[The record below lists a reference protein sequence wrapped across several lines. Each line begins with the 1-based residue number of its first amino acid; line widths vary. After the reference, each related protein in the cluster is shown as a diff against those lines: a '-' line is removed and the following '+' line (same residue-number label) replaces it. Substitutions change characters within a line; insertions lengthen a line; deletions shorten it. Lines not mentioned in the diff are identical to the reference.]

1 MKFSFCKHFNNN
13 TFFFFS
19 ATPLFLSSPV
29 ITSFSGDK
37 LYLQKIFEQWP
48 IKLERR
54 AVFWPPHATFIA
66 CGTAGIIIGI
76 RVNSHTFLGDANF
89 SYAESIKRCPKLT
102 HGDLCN
108 TCLLLG
114 SITTALAGGVCLPMF
129 SSPYLT
135 AASAILQGDQN
146 AIPKIRKT
154 KNWLNYLFRWKV
166 GINACRGM
174 ILRTVCGLAA
184 VSGASMIM
192 DTLSVEPEFISKI
205 SNS

>member
-1 MKFSFCKHFNNN
+1 MSVANPVDLWKRSSTDVKA
-13 TFFFFS
+13 TFTGPNVS

-89 SYAESIKRCPKLT
+89 S

-114 SITTALAGGVCLPMF
+114 SIATALAGGVCLPMF

-135 AASAILQGDQN
+135 AASVSFLINSTFIKIACFATLEKWSYGTTMFFWCGRSRVRPRQGVSE
-146 AIPKIRKT
+146 
-154 KNWLNYLFRWKV
+154 LF
-166 GINACRGM
+166 
-174 ILRTVCGLAA
+174 
-184 VSGASMIM
+184 
-192 DTLSVEPEFISKI
+192 
-205 SNS
+205 